1 MVSRDT
7 NGLPGITTML
17 ITRDQ
22 ILRLGVQKI
31 LAAPK
36 HRLIGTAT
44 GTAEF
49 DEHVA
54 REQPQVVIIDSQA
67 ERDLPA
73 LLQHIKALVPDA
85 KTVLLTGLDEAG
97 WNRQTFSSGVDGVIL
112 KIQPPTALTA
122 YIETLC
128 GVTADA
134 SRGVASLHT
143 NGSPEDGV
151 RNSERRI
158 SRSPQRAGSLT
169 ERECEIVALIGEGLS
184 NKDIADRL
192 CISVITV
199 RHHLTSIFDKLGVA
213 TRQKLLIRAH
223 QYGLVEFS
231 VPA

>member
-22 ILRLGVQKI
+22 ILRLGVHKI

-36 HRLIGTAT
+36 YRLIGTAT
-44 GTAEF
+44 GTAELG
-49 DEHVA
+49 EHVA

-67 ERDLPA
+67 ERDLSA
-73 LLQHIKALVPDA
+73 LIQHIKALIPNG
-85 KTVLLTGLDEAG
+85 KTILLTGLDEAG
-97 WNRQTFSSGVDGVIL
+97 WNWQTFSSGVEGVIL

-122 YIETLC
+122 CIETLC
-128 GVTADA
+128 GLTADA
-134 SRGVASLHT
+134 SRDVTFPHA
-143 NGSPEDGV
+143 NGSSGDGV
-151 RNSERRI
+151 LNSERRI

-169 ERECEIVALIGEGLS
+169 EREREIVALIGEGLS

-192 CISVITV
+192 SISAITV